1 MKGDYTKRINFAR
14 LSDRQITNMRE
25 ELVLQMSQN
34 SLRRVSAKQRER
46 VAMLNPK
53 VHILLLQYRNHAMTY
68 PRYNE
73 TAEVG
78 EV

>member
-1 MKGDYTKRINFAR
+1 MKGDYTRKINFAM
-14 LSDRQITNMRE
+14 LNDAEITNMRE

-34 SLRRVSAKQRER
+34 SLKRVTAKQRER

-53 VHILLLQYRNHAMTY
+53 VHILLMQYRNHALTY
-68 PRYNE
+68 PKYNE